1 MPSRSLRLALRSAAI
16 IGLMLAFGAAC
27 SGDDGPTTESR
38 TATLRVLEGQVDV
51 SGAAGVDGQV
61 LTVGDVVHTATGGRA
76 AIEWFDGSVTR
87 LDENTEFTLAVIEQL
102 PGGGLVGES
111 EQTSGSTFHRVT
123 DLTEAGS
130 RFDVVTPTASAS
142 VQGTVFAVIFNDDGS
157 ILFAVLEGTVLV
169 GDVPVPAGFMVVVAD
184 DGTVGE
190 LLPIPDELLESD
202 WILFNQCELD
212 AVVDCEVATLDHIVL
227 SPADASIAAG
237 ESQAYTVEAFDTEG
251 VSLGDVTAAATI
263 DGAGCSGAVCSPTSA
278 GDHEITAEYEGLSAS
293 ATLTV
298 VAGEVTGSLQVT
310 PESANSPAGVPQ
322 NFTAQGFDAHGNSV
336 GNVDAQ
342 FTIAGGSCEGS
353 SCSSNAA
360 GDHLVTATFEGA
372 TGTATLTVNPGSL
385 SYIVVSPSTAVVE
398 PGVSQAYT
406 TRGYDSFGN
415 LRGTVPA
422 TLEIVD
428 GGCQTGF
435 CVATTVGDHLVTAHH
450 AGRSDTAVLTVVP
463 GPAALIELEYVGP
476 APFEEIVLTD
486 GLLGVGDAFGGLII
500 GCDPEIFRAT
510 ITDSYGNTIESDS
523 ESVVF
528 FGDTDGGTQTNIGFY
543 FESDF
548 ATAEFGVAEIVIFG
562 DQDGPVSLQAW
573 VGETLF
579 SNVLAFGVSGGCGSV
594 D

>member
-1 MPSRSLRLALRSAAI
+1 MPSRSLRLLLRTTGV
-16 IGLMLAFGAAC
+16 IGLALALAAGC
-27 SGDDGPTTESR
+27 SGNDGPTTESR
-38 TATLRVLEGQVDV
+38 SATLRVLQGEVEVG
-51 SGAAGVDGQV
+51 GTAGVDGQV

-87 LDENTEFTLAVIEQL
+87 LEENTEFTLAVIEEL
-102 PGGGLVGES
+102 PGGGLVGEG

-157 ILFAVLEGTVLV
+157 ILFAVLDGTVLV
-169 GDVPVPAGFMVVVAD
+169 GDVPVPAGFMVVVAA

-190 LLPIPDELLESD
+190 LVPIPDELLESD

-212 AVVDCEVATLDHIVL
+212 AAVDCEVATLDHIVL

-237 ESQAYTVEAFDTEG
+237 ESQAYTVEAFDTDG

-263 DGAGCSGAVCSPTSA
+263 EGDACSDAVCSPTAA

-298 VAGEVTGSLQVT
+298 VAGEVTGSLQLT
-310 PESANSPAGVPQ
+310 PESANAPAGVAQ
-322 NFTAQGFDAHGNSV
+322 NFTAHGFDAHGNSL

-342 FTIAGGSCEGS
+342 FTIAGGTCEGS
-353 SCSSNAA
+353 SCSSNSA
-360 GDHLVTATFEGA
+360 GDHVVTATFEGA
-372 TGTATLTVNPGSL
+372 TGTATLTVNAGPL

-398 PGVSQAYT
+398 AGVAQAYT

-415 LRGTVPA
+415 LRGTVSA

-428 GGCQTGF
+428 GGCQTGL

-450 AGRSDTAVLTVVP
+450 AGRSDTAVLTVVA

-476 APFEEIVLTD
+476 MPFEEIVLTD
-486 GLLGVGDAFGGLII
+486 GLHRVAASFGGLSI

-510 ITDSYGNTIESDS
+510 ITDLHGNTIESDS
-523 ESVVF
+523 TSVVF
-528 FGDTDGGTQTNIGFY
+528 FGDTDGGTETNIGFY
-543 FESDF
+543 FEDDF

-562 DQDGPVSLQAW
+562 DQDGSVSLQAW

-579 SNVLAFGVSGGCGSV
+579 SNVFGFAVSGGCGSLS
-594 D
+594 